1 VAKVKRNQI
10 ESKHSHLA
18 GQHSDGKTRFI
29 QQPARQRKAMGKK
42 HLDVLSSHSNG
53 KQEPSE
59 FLENLQLDKLLSIHS
74 TPEHPFIHS

>member
-1 VAKVKRNQI
+1 M
-10 ESKHSHLA
+10 
-18 GQHSDGKTRFI
+18 GK
-29 QQPARQRKAMGKK
+29 QDSSNKPARQRRAMGKK